1 MTGSTTWRGD
11 STKSD
16 KKMRNQLNAVDE
28 LTPASKRSGKKSAET
43 VDLINIEKE
52 LTKGST
58 TKAVKLKSVKV
69 EKK

>member
-1 MTGSTTWRGD
+1 
-11 STKSD
+11 
-16 KKMRNQLNAVDE
+16 MRNQLNAVDE